1 MGEWRRRK
9 RKIGVTREVSGEC
22 TGTQGKVSGE
32 EHRMEKRGKRG
43 KRVKTLEMVKS
54 STVTT

>member
-1 MGEWRRRK
+1 MKRKRRK
-9 RKIGVTREVSGEC
+9 AGRQRKIGV
-22 TGTQGKVSGE
+22 
-32 EHRMEKRGKRG
+32 EKKKRG